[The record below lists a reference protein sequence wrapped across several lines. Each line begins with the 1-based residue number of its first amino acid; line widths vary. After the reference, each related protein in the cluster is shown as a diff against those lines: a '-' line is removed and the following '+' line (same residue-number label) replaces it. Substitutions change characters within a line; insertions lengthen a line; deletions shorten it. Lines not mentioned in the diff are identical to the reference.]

1 MFEVAMKECYNHIM
15 RMSAIYAREARVA
28 VMAAAIGCCVFAAGR
43 ALGDTIYLKKGGHIT
58 GVVTKEN
65 DASIEIKSNM
75 GTIVLS
81 RGAVAKIEK
90 TSAEENSALEVQW
103 RQERDKEKEKAK
115 EARRFEEEQR
125 AKGYVKF
132 QGTWVPAEKAY
143 EAESGIAKQKED
155 WEKAVEQQ
163 KKELQDMEKRLKDME
178 AGLEQRQRDLDFKE
192 QQLSLREQNLLL
204 QQQNL
209 QQQAEQLAR
218 DKKQTPPKMF
228 AIPRVEVVPAGG
240 QP

>member
-1 MFEVAMKECYNHIM
+1 MKVNAIRVKVTHLVAM
-15 RMSAIYAREARVA
+15 V
-28 VMAAAIGCCVFAAGR
+28 VAIGCGVFAAVH
-43 ALGDTIYLKKGGHIT
+43 AWGDTIYLKKGGRIT
-58 GVVTKEN
+58 GVVSKESET
-65 DASIEIKSNM
+65 SIEIKSNM

-81 RGAVAKIEK
+81 RGAIAKIEK
-90 TSAEENSALEVQW
+90 TSTEENSALESQW
-103 RQERDKEKEKAK
+103 KQERDKEKEKTK
-115 EARRFEEEQR
+115 EAKRFEEEQR

-132 QGTWVPAEKAY
+132 QGTRVPAEKAY
-143 EAESGIAKQKED
+143 EAETGIAKEREE
-155 WEKAVEQQ
+155 WEKTVDQQ
-163 KKELQDMEKRLKDME
+163 KKDLQDMEKRLRDME

>member
-1 MFEVAMKECYNHIM
+1 MT
-15 RMSAIYAREARVA
+15 RVA
-28 VMAAAIGCCVFAAGR
+28 AAAIAIGWGVFAAVHAR
-43 ALGDTIYLKKGGHIT
+43 GDTIYLKKGGHIT
-58 GVVTKEN
+58 GVVAKESE
-65 DASIEIKSNM
+65 ASIEIKSNM

-81 RGAVAKIEK
+81 RGAIAKIEK
-90 TSAEENSALEVQW
+90 TSAEENSALESQW

-115 EARRFEEEQR
+115 EAKRFEDEQR

-143 EAESGIAKQKED
+143 EAEKGITQEREE
-155 WEKAVEQQ
+155 WEKTVEQQ
-163 KKELQDMEKRLKDME
+163 KKDFQEMEKRLKDME
-178 AGLEQRQRDLDFKE
+178 TRLEQRQRDLDYRE

-218 DKKQTPPKMF
+218 DKKQSPPKMF

>member
-1 MFEVAMKECYNHIM
+1 MKM
-15 RMSAIYAREARVA
+15 KA
-28 VMAAAIGCCVFAAGR
+28 VRIKATRTAALVLAIGCGALAADYAR
-43 ALGDTIYLKKGGHIT
+43 GDIVYLKKGGHIT
-58 GVVTKEN
+58 GVVSKESET
-65 DASIEIKSNM
+65 SIEIRSNM

-81 RGAVAKIEK
+81 RGAIAKIEK
-90 TSAEENSALEVQW
+90 TTAEENSALESQW
-103 RQERDKEKEKAK
+103 KQERDKEKEKVK
-115 EARRFEEEQR
+115 EAKRFEEEQR

-132 QGTWVPAEKAY
+132 QDTWVPAEKAY
-143 EAESGIAKQKED
+143 EAEKGISKEREE
-155 WEKAVEQQ
+155 WEKTVEQQ
-163 KKELQDMEKRLKDME
+163 KKDLQEMEKRLREME

-218 DKKQTPPKMF
+218 DKKQSPPKMF